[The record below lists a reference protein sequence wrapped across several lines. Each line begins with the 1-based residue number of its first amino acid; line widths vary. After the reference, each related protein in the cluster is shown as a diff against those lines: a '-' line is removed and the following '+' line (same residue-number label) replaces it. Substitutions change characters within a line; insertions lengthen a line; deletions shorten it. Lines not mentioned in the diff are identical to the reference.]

1 MQTATSVTEMASV
14 NRMEKMIAFSS
25 YFSGGGPNQNSAS
38 SWLQNPRA
46 HVRLKF
52 VGDLTSALLA
62 LDDVHHGRLPVPDL
76 IVVDQTLFD
85 ANSYQ
90 LVSYCQASPR
100 LKNVDILVR
109 PARMLH
115 TLPLA
120 G

>member
-25 YFSGGGPNQNSAS
+25 YFSGGPNQNSAS